1 MDNKPFAVIIAVLF
15 LALPALTQ
23 DVTGNL
29 EGWVGPMNGAG
40 FGPAPAS
47 AEETT
52 REARIA
58 YLKNHA
64 VPVRSI
70 EAEDVDF
77 ADLEPLRQM
86 IGGRR
91 IVMLGESSHGDGA
104 TFAAKVRLIKF
115 LHQRMGFDV
124 LAFESGLYD
133 TRKAWSALR
142 AGADPQ
148 AAVSTAIPA
157 TWSASLQSKPLW
169 SYLAESSKTNHPLEL
184 AGFDMQF
191 TGSAS
196 EDHLGK
202 DLSDFLAG
210 AGLPP
215 SAKSAVSRVMDTLAL
230 VVNDPAFIRNGSD
243 FKNVGPEDQ
252 AAFEIAARDL
262 GLALASLPPGRE
274 PEMAERDFW
283 IQCLKSV
290 ASCLKM
296 SWRINVESRD
306 KAVMDWVFNLRDRQM
321 GDNLIWL
328 ARRAYPGRKIVV
340 WSAVGHI
347 SRHYD
352 LIGIPD
358 EPFVPMGDWLDKA
371 MGAEVYSLGFASYQG
386 RWAEVGMP
394 ASFEVAPA
402 APNSLEG
409 LFFSAGFDYAVLDFR
424 NPAADGAWLRAPLSC
439 RFLKYKPATTDWSRI
454 LDGMFFIK
462 EMFPCTR
469 VEANIFRSGM
479 PPAPAPFTARRF
491 P

>member
-1 MDNKPFAVIIAVLF
+1 MVKKECLARIGGISFF
-15 LALPALTQ
+15 LAVVSLA
-23 DVTGNL
+23 
-29 EGWVGPMNGAG
+29 PMIGAG

-47 AEETT
+47 AEETA

-58 YLKNHA
+58 YLKKHA

-86 IGGRR
+86 IGSRR

-124 LAFESGLYD
+124 FAFESGLYD

-157 TWSASLQSKPLW
+157 TWSASLQAKPLW
-169 SYLAESSKTNHPLEL
+169 SYLAEASKTNHPLEL

-196 EDHLGK
+196 QDHLWK
-202 DLSDFLAG
+202 DLRDFLAG
-210 AGLPP
+210 AKLPP
-215 SAKSAVSRVMDTLAL
+215 SANSAVSRVMDTLAL
-230 VVNDPAFIRNGSD
+230 VANDPAFIRNGSD

-252 AAFEIAARDL
+252 AAFEIAVRDL
-262 GLALASLPPGRE
+262 GLAIASLPPGRE
-274 PEMAERDFW
+274 PETVERDFW

-296 SWRINVESRD
+296 SWRINLESRD
-306 KAVMDWVFNLRDRQM
+306 KTVMDWVFNLRDRQM
-321 GDNLIWL
+321 GDNLTWL
-328 ARRAYPGRKIVV
+328 AQRAYSGRKIVV
-340 WSAVGHI
+340 WSAVRHI

-394 ASFEVAPA
+394 ASFEVVPA
-402 APNSLEG
+402 APNSLEE
-409 LFFSAGFDYAVLDFR
+409 LFFSAGFDYAVVDFR
-424 NPAADGAWLRAPLSC
+424 NLAADGAWLRAPLSC
-439 RFLKYKPATTDWSRI
+439 RFLKYTPATTDWTRI

-469 VEANIFRSGM
+469 VEVNIFRS
-479 PPAPAPFTARRF
+479 PWPR
-491 P
+491 